1 MEQQGEQQQRGV
13 LLYYKYV
20 DLDAEERQELAGW
33 VQALCQRL
41 ALVGRVRVA
50 LDGLNVT
57 LGGALSRLQEHIEAV
72 KTHPVVAGV
81 DIDFKLAPF
90 NGPVSKQASQETGF
104 QDLKVTVCTELVTLG
119 PRAAGV
125 RATQGG
131 AHLSP
136 QEFHAALVERRA
148 DGADTVLIDTRN
160 CYETRIGRFRAPGIA
175 LEDPCTRQFSDF
187 PAWADAN
194 AERLRG
200 KRVMMYCTGGVRCER
215 ASAYL
220 RAKGDGF
227 QDVVQLSGG
236 IQRYLE
242 AFPKDG
248 FFHGKNFVFDERLAV
263 GGGRHDGGND
273 ANEQRRVV
281 GSCMR
286 CAAATEDYGPR
297 LRCPRCRLLLL
308 ICADCAAAHRDLP
321 LCELCA
327 AAETILTSGGV
338 RRKLR
343 VLCLHGFRQSSR
355 KLQGR
360 TAALRKKLGET
371 AELVYADAPHRL
383 PFWYKPAEGGG
394 TLDQLP
400 PPSGQPQR
408 AWLVT
413 PETLQCIRQQEG
425 TGQAGWQP
433 APAHCA
439 EGQHQ
444 RETEGWAAS
453 WRELA
458 RALREDG
465 PFDGVMGFSQGAGVA
480 AHLCALQHLV
490 GHRAELER
498 GGLNAAA
505 AVEEWDEACAL
516 LGYPV
521 APSQRIADLLQAL
534 PPISLPS
541 LHVYSTSGLDAQVPP
556 SESAALAASF
566 DAAARTVV
574 THDSG
579 HVVPCSRPFVS
590 RYRAFLAGRG
600 QPGRHD
606 AEALRVLVEETEP
619 APPVPR

>member
-1 MEQQGEQQQRGV
+1 MACACSRP
-13 LLYYKYV
+13 
-20 DLDAEERQELAGW
+20 ATPSLA
-33 VQALCQRL
+33 AR
-41 ALVGRVRVA
+41 
-50 LDGLNVT
+50 
-57 LGGALSRLQEHIEAV
+57 LSRLQEHIQAV
-72 KTHPVVAGV
+72 K
-81 DIDFKLAPF
+81 DAP
-90 NGPVSKQASQETGF
+90 
-104 QDLKVTVCTELVTLG
+104 
-119 PRAAGV
+119 GV
-125 RATQGG
+125 RAAQGG

-160 CYETRIGRFRAPGIA
+160 CYETRIGAFECWRGAASPAAAAWHGMAWAGRGEKVPGIA

-220 RAKGDGF
+220 RSKGDGF

-242 AFPKDG
+242 AFPTDG
-248 FFHGKNFVFDERLAV
+248 FFHGKKFVFDERLAV

-327 AAETILTSGGV
+327 AAETTLTSGGV

-371 AELVYADAPHRL
+371 AELVYADAPHQL
-383 PFWYKPAEGGG
+383 PFWYKPAEGGA

-516 LGYPV
+516 LGGRPIAFAWLCSGYPV

>member
-1 MEQQGEQQQRGV
+1 MEQQGEPQQRGV

-57 LGGALSRLQEHIEAV
+57 VRTHSPTPRPVATCIRTGIAHPHDCGCASATPWNHATVMESKLGLHFPHHLPLGHPSPPSPPDPHGLRLLAARHTQLGGALSRLQEHIQAV

-104 QDLKVTVCTELVTLG
+104 QDLNVTVCTELVTLG

-125 RATQGG
+125 RAAQGG

-160 CYETRIGRFRAPGIA
+160 CYETRIGRFRVPGIA

-220 RAKGDGF
+220 RSKGDGF

-242 AFPKDG
+242 AFPTDG
-248 FFHGKNFVFDERLAV
+248 FFHGKKFVFDERLAV

-327 AAETILTSGGV
+327 AAETTLTSGGV

-355 KLQGR
+355 KL
-360 TAALRKKLGET
+360 
-371 AELVYADAPHRL
+371 
-383 PFWYKPAEGGG
+383 
-394 TLDQLP
+394 QLP

-505 AVEEWDEACAL
+505 AVEEWDEA
-516 LGYPV
+516 
-521 APSQRIADLLQAL
+521 
-534 PPISLPS
+534 
-541 LHVYSTSGLDAQVPP
+541 TSGLDAPVPP

-566 DAAARTVV
+566 DAAAST
-574 THDSG
+574 G
-579 HVVPCSRPFVS
+579 
-590 RYRAFLAGRG
+590 G
-600 QPGRHD
+600 
-606 AEALRVLVEETEP
+606 
-619 APPVPR
+619 